1 MPAKQQRRIGAL
13 FILVVTLRVTILA
26 ALALGA
32 AAQTASFEVASIKP
46 NHSGENPYSVRIV
59 PGGSVRTLNASLQ
72 AIITTAYQIPD
83 FELAAGPAWL
93 TTEKWD
99 IEAKG
104 PAAAP
109 PQQVLEML
117 RVLLADRFQLK
128 VHTESRRMAIYALLV
143 AKNGPKLE
151 PSHIECFDP
160 TAGIPAPAPNA
171 RPCGGFNRGPAQM
184 LGARISMPGL
194 AKTLSRVVGR
204 TVVDKTGIDG
214 SYDITLNW
222 KPDELLQ
229 PDQDSAASE
238 SASLFTAIQEELG
251 LRLEAQRG
259 PVDILVIDSADRAS
273 AN

>member
-194 AKTLSRVVGR
+194 ARPSRE
-204 TVVDKTGIDG
+204 
-214 SYDITLNW
+214 S
-222 KPDELLQ
+222 
-229 PDQDSAASE
+229 SAAQWS
-238 SASLFTAIQEELG
+238 I
-251 LRLEAQRG
+251 R
-259 PVDILVIDSADRAS
+259 RAS
-273 AN
+273 MVLTTLRSTGSPTSCCSRIRTRQPASRPASSPPFRKNSACALKRREARSTFS